1 MLLASRVCCSLV
13 APAARLVAFAARL
26 LAPAARLLAPA
37 ALVLLATSSCCS
49 QVARGHIGS
58 NVFQRFRYVS
68 VNVSI
73 AFPSTFPSRF
83 RWAGVRPMET
93 IWKLSQCFRDPLSL
107 SLYIYL
113 PISPS
118 MAPGAAGG
126 GTGAAGVAPGG
137 DPRPPQAPGDVKT
150 WLE

>member
-1 MLLASRVCCSLV
+1 MHRPFAWVRCPPSAFSSNTETLTRLLLVERAAHKWSVLLASRVCCSLV

-26 LAPAARLLAPA
+26 LAPAARLLAHA
-37 ALVLLATSSCCS
+37 ALVLLASSSCCS

-83 RWAGVRPMET
+83 RQRFRYVSVGQVCAR
-93 IWKLSQCFRDPLSL
+93 WKLFGN
-107 SLYIYL
+107 
-113 PISPS
+113 SPS
-118 MAPGAAGG
+118 VSRAH
-126 GTGAAGVAPGG
+126 
-137 DPRPPQAPGDVKT
+137 
-150 WLE
+150 